1 MIEAIETFDL
11 VPAVDQDA
19 YQSWAKKAV
28 ALVLQQPGV
37 VELRAN
43 RNVLGSPQVRIVTV
57 WKSSADWAQFAEGA
71 WRSVESELRKFA
83 TNMKLEL
90 WGPSALV
97 PEPLRP
103 GK

>member
-1 MIEAIETFDL
+1 MIEVIESFDL
-11 VPAVDQDA
+11 VPGVDQDA

-28 ALVLQQPGV
+28 ALVLQQPGL

-43 RNVLGSPQVRIVTV
+43 RNILGSPQVRIVTV
-57 WKSSADWAQFAEGA
+57 WKSGADWAKFGEGA
-71 WRSVESELRKFA
+71 WRPLESELLKFA
-83 TNMKLEL
+83 TNLKAEL